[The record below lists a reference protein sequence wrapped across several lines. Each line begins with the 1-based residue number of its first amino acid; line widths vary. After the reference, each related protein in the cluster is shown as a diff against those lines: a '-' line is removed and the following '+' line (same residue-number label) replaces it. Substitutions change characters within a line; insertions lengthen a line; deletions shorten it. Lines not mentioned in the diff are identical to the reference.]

1 MIALQVLYP
10 GGDHV
15 GTISWIEKASTPSTV
30 LLVMSTSLVR
40 NPEIESSKL
49 VQSLVYVHFC
59 IHTFALRT
67 VCFLMYYSKYVLK
80 FDIRTLFYVLKF
92 DIRTLFYIL
101 KFDIRTLSTLSKV
114 RISNL
119 ST

>member
-49 VQSLVYVHFC
+49 VQSNLD
-59 IHTFALRT
+59 LRT
-67 VCFLMYYSKYVLK
+67 LLYTYFRFTYCLFFDVL
-80 FDIRTLFYVLKF
+80 L
-92 DIRTLFYIL
+92 
-101 KFDIRTLSTLSKV
+101 
-114 RISNL
+114 
-119 ST
+119 